1 MQITFKVIVGN
12 IGTVYDGPSRKEAG
26 QHYHEYVSQSKSDCG
41 RAGGESV
48 TMWRIENAGTMNQE
62 ESIALEYTPK
72 VKLPTIAGIR
82 GLLVS
87 LKSDIG
93 DDYRSEGCEDG
104 PPSMDVTIGWTPST
118 GAWSYQT
125 GDNSFTGGA
134 YGHPHW
140 AVITLSRRS
149 NSTELAK
156 DIIKQLADLHAM

>member
-1 MQITFKVIVGN
+1 MPITYTIIVGN
-12 IGTVYDGPSRKEAG
+12 IGQVHCGTNARNALQVYKS
-26 QHYHEYVSQSKSDCG
+26 YVAESKGDCG
-41 RAGGESV
+41 RAAGESV
-48 TMWRIENAGTMNQE
+48 TMLQQTADGDQTVH
-62 ESIALEYTPK
+62 LEYTPK
-72 VKLPTIAGIR
+72 VKLPTIAEIR

-93 DDYRSEGCEDG
+93 DDYRSENSEDDG

-140 AVITLSRRS
+140 AVITLCRRS
-149 NSTELAK
+149 NSTDLAK
-156 DIIKQLADLHAM
+156 DVIDQLASLHHC